1 MRDFGDFFG
10 IAERSKIV
18 ILKAYAQIDSLKH
31 TRIYEIPTSDESV
44 RDSNW
49 CVELTI
55 KGATSLLC

>member
-44 RDSNW
+44 RDSN
-49 CVELTI
+49 
-55 KGATSLLC
+55 